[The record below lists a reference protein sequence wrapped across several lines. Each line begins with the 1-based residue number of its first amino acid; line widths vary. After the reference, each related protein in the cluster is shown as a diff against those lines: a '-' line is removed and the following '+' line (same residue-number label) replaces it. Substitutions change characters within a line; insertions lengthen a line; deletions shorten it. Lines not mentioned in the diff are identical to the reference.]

1 MYCNELLSK
10 YDILIECQFFV
21 NNKALQFLQL
31 KGSESTLKR
40 WETWKVNLMV
50 LWFGQFLVNA
60 GMTMITPFLSLYLA
74 KDLGVTG
81 DAIGI
86 WAGFIFAANF
96 MTSFLF
102 QPLWGKLADKY
113 GRKIMLLRSSFGMA
127 LVITLMGFAQ
137 TPLQLLLLRLL
148 NGTISGFNPA
158 SIALVS
164 GTTPKPRMGFAMG
177 LMQSGSV
184 AGTILG
190 PLIGGLLA
198 DWIGFRP
205 IFYVVGALLFVA
217 SLLSLFLVKEK
228 FSRSE
233 AAHEPQVS
241 VLEGLKE
248 LIKIPQLPALFG
260 VTFLLQFAMISPMTL
275 LPIYVE
281 KLHGTAVNIA
291 FWAGMV
297 SAVTGVSNM
306 LASPVLGKLSD
317 KVGAHRILTYALIGA
332 AVFLIPQAF
341 VTSVWQLIIV
351 RFMMGVFMGG
361 LLPSVNALIRS
372 YTPDGKES
380 RAFGFNSSTLALGN
394 MVGAVMGGFLSSY
407 IGIEGLFILSGA
419 FLLINTVWVR
429 LKLYKDT
436 PKRLFR

>member
-1 MYCNELLSK
+1 
-10 YDILIECQFFV
+10 
-21 NNKALQFLQL
+21 
-31 KGSESTLKR
+31 
-40 WETWKVNLMV
+40 MV

-60 GMTMITPFLSLYLA
+60 GMTMITPFLTLYLA
-74 KDLGVTG
+74 KDLGVQG
-81 DAIGI
+81 EHAIGV
-86 WAGFIFAANF
+86 WAGLIFAANF
-96 MTSFLF
+96 LTSFLF

-127 LVITLMGFAQ
+127 IVIILMGFAQ
-137 TPLQLLLLRLL
+137 SPFQLLMLRLL

-205 IFYVVGALLFVA
+205 IFYVVGALLFIA
-217 SLLSLFLVKEK
+217 SMLALFLVKEK
-228 FSRSE
+228 FDREE
-233 AAHEPQVS
+233 AAHVPQIS
-241 VLEGLKE
+241 VMAGLKE
-248 LIKIPQLPALFG
+248 LTKVPQLPALFG
-260 VTFLLQFAMISPMTL
+260 ITFLLQFAMISPMTL
-275 LPIYVE
+275 LPLYVE
-281 KLHGTAVNIA
+281 KLHGSAVNIA

-297 SAVTGVSNM
+297 SAMTGISNM

-317 KVGAHRILTYALIGA
+317 KLGAHRILTYALIGA

-341 VTSVWQLIIV
+341 VTTVWQLIIV
-351 RFMMGVFMGG
+351 RFLMGVFMGG

-394 MVGAVMGGFLSSY
+394 MLGASIGGFLAGY
-407 IGIEGLFILSGA
+407 IGIEGLFILSGS
-419 FLLINTVWVR
+419 LLLVNMLWVR
-429 LKLYKDT
+429 LRLYKAT
-436 PKRLFR
+436 APRLFR

>member
-1 MYCNELLSK
+1 MKN
-10 YDILIECQFFV
+10 
-21 NNKALQFLQL
+21 
-31 KGSESTLKR
+31 R
-40 WETWKVNLMV
+40 ETWKINLMV

-81 DAIGI
+81 DRAIGL
-86 WAGFIFAANF
+86 WAGLIFAANF
-96 MTSFLF
+96 LTSFIF

-127 LVITLMGFAQ
+127 IVIVLMGFAQ
-137 TPLQLLLLRLL
+137 TPMQLLLLRLL

-164 GTTPKPRMGFAMG
+164 GTTPKHRMGFAMG

-217 SLLSLFLVKEK
+217 SLLALFLVKEK
-228 FSRSE
+228 FNRVE
-233 AAHEPQVS
+233 AAKVPQVS
-241 VLEGLKE
+241 VLEGFRE
-248 LIKIPQLPALFG
+248 LAKVPQLPALFG
-260 VTFLLQFAMISPMTL
+260 VTFLLQFAMISPMSL

-281 KLHGTAVNIA
+281 KLHGSAVNIA

-297 SAVTGVSNM
+297 SAVTGISNM
-306 LASPVLGKLSD
+306 LASPLLGKLSD

-332 AVFLIPQAF
+332 ALFLIPQAF
-341 VTSVWQLIIV
+341 VTSVWQLIVV
-351 RFMMGVFMGG
+351 RFLMGVFMGG

-394 MVGAVMGGFLSSY
+394 MLGAVIGGFLSGY
-407 IGIEGLFILSGA
+407 IGIEGLFIISGG

-429 LKLYKDT
+429 FKLYK
-436 PKRLFR
+436 PARHQWFR